1 MTLFWMTIVLHTKLN
16 CTMILRLIMRIA
28 GLHMLSFLLYS
39 FAAFIFALIVI
50 IVIFLVT
57 KAVYRWPG
65 WSFSFLMLLD
75 VSASMVRFAL
85 SERTLPLIH
94 GAQSDGDTGETLL
107 LKLPSIV
114 VAAGA
119 FALCIAQGA
128 FLHNVKGIGRYN
140 NRALEPPTDIFIAF
154 SAFYVALNIIPI
166 FFGQQYYFHTNL
178 IYPLFIYFAFF
189 LGSQMSSIDPV
200 IVIKQGLGSIV
211 LCSLIAAAIS
221 PQISIEPN
229 HPGLVPGFVTR
240 LWGVTGHAN
249 SLGAVASALLIFE
262 AAEPSARV
270 WLRTCVLAAA
280 GLAMFW
286 SQSKTS
292 ILAALVG
299 LSIIYGW
306 HILAGT
312 CVKSSDGSKGY
323 SIATGLVVVFSAAIP
338 LAVVWMMVY
347 DWGVISSFTR
357 SLNTEAVEGL
367 STASGRTVI
376 WAAAIK
382 GGLENPLFGQGA
394 GFWQR
399 LNLWGA
405 IHAHN
410 LFLQVFSTAGI
421 FGLAALMVFL
431 YFLVRYSIR
440 ASTITQGGSL
450 AFMAMFFLRA
460 MTEANMQT
468 HAIQSGEFFAMMA
481 YLLYVM
487 DRGAKP
493 IKAS

>member
-1 MTLFWMTIVLHTKLN
+1 
-16 CTMILRLIMRIA
+16 
-28 GLHMLSFLLYS
+28 MLSSVLYG

-57 KAVYRWPG
+57 KAVSRWPG
-65 WSFSFLMLLD
+65 WSLSFLMLLD

-114 VAAGA
+114 VTGCA
-119 FALCIAQGA
+119 FVLCIAEGV
-128 FLHNVKGIGRYN
+128 FLYNVKGVGRYN
-140 NRALEPPTDIFIAF
+140 NRVLEPPTDITIAF
-154 SAFYVALNIIPI
+154 FVFYVALNIIPI

-178 IYPLFIYFAFF
+178 IYPFFIYLAFF

-200 IVIKQGLGSIV
+200 IVIKQGLGLIV
-211 LCSLIAAAIS
+211 LCSLIAAAVS
-221 PQISIEPN
+221 PKMSIEPN
-229 HPGLVPGFVTR
+229 HAGLVPGFVTR

-262 AAEPSARV
+262 AAEPSAMV

-292 ILAALVG
+292 IIAALVG

-312 CVKSSDGSKGY
+312 RVKSSDGSKHGY
-323 SIATGLVVVFSAAIP
+323 SIATGLVVVFSAAIA

-347 DWGVISSFTR
+347 DWDVISS
-357 SLNTEAVEGL
+357 SLNMEATEGL

-376 WAAAIK
+376 WAAAIE

-394 GFWQR
+394 GYWQR

-440 ASTITQGGSL
+440 ASTITHGGSL

-493 IKAS
+493 IKSSYEY